1 MRRSGGFAAI
11 PLAGFL
17 ALAAGIFPAGNA
29 AAANG
34 GAAPDGAKPRG
45 LEALFKRYLIDERS
59 VGYIAMDAATGA
71 LLTARNADGAFTP
84 ASAVKALT
92 AIMALDVLGPDH
104 RAATRLYR
112 TGAVKNGVL
121 NGDLI
126 LVGGGDPEL
135 YTEDFIPMIRALKAG
150 GITKVSGRFLYD
162 DSLFPEVRQISAEHN
177 DDAGYNGGV
186 GALSLNFNRLR
197 LSWTRSGRSLRV
209 RIYSK
214 TDRMAV
220 PVDMVASGV
229 APAGTRARHGVVR
242 NGDGPKPR
250 WLVVPTVKRSG
261 AMWVPVKRPG
271 LIAAHVFQQVAAK
284 QGIALPD
291 PQRGGRP
298 ADATAVS
305 VHRSDPSIDAVRH
318 FLKYSNNVATEIVG
332 QATTRRLSG
341 KPLPLAQ
348 SGAAMAAWYR
358 RQLPSVDWT
367 GLRIANHSGL
377 TRETRISPRQIAA
390 VLRWACDRRYAGR
403 RLWDFLQP
411 YWVGTGKARTA
422 KKQRRTDSL
431 SRQGSKRA
439 ADGRN
444 SRSGN
449 RAGRAAATQI
459 RGKTGTLNHARS
471 LAGYMV
477 TRSKREIVFAV
488 LIDDD
493 RARLAAV
500 EAGQRYKRLSRARWA
515 WRSRVVLNAIV
526 RKIML
531 DF

>member
-1 MRRSGGFAAI
+1 MAAI
-11 PLAGFL
+11 PVAGFL
-17 ALAAGIFPAGNA
+17 ALAAGMLPAGGA

-34 GAAPDGAKPRG
+34 GPAPDGVEPLG
-45 LEALFKRYLIDERS
+45 LEALFKRFLIDERS
-59 VGYIAMDAATGA
+59 VGYVALDAATGA
-71 LLTARNADGAFTP
+71 LLTARNAGGGFAP

-112 TGAVKNGVL
+112 TGPVKDGVL
-121 NGDLI
+121 DGDLI

-135 YTEDFIPMIRALKAG
+135 YSEDFIPMIRALKAG
-150 GITKVSGRFLYD
+150 GVRKVSGRFLYD
-162 DSLFPEVRQISAEHN
+162 DSLFPEARQISAAHHG
-177 DDAGYNGGV
+177 DVGYNGGV

-197 LSWTRSGRSLRV
+197 LSWTRSDSGLRV

-220 PVDMVASGV
+220 PVDLVTSGV
-229 APAGTRARHGVVR
+229 APAGTTARHGVVR

-250 WLVVPTVKRSG
+250 WQVVPTVKRSG
-261 AMWVPVKRPG
+261 AMWVPVKRAG

-284 QGIALPD
+284 HGVAVPD
-291 PQRGGRP
+291 PQRGGLP
-298 ADATAVS
+298 ADAASVS
-305 VHRSDPSIDAVRH
+305 AHRSDPSIEAVGH

-332 QATTRRLSG
+332 QATTRRLAG

-358 RQLPSVDWT
+358 QQLPSVDWS

-377 TRETRISPRQIAA
+377 SRETRISPLQMAA
-390 VLRWACDRRYAGR
+390 VLRWARDREYAGR
-403 RLWDFLQP
+403 RLWNLLQP

-422 KKQRRTDSL
+422 KKQRRTGGRPETRSA
-431 SRQGSKRA
+431 QGSKRP
-439 ADGRN
+439 ADGRSTKSG
-444 SRSGN
+444 SRT
-449 RAGRAAATQI
+449 GRAAAMQV

-477 TRSKREIVFAV
+477 TRSQREIVFAV

-493 RARLAAV
+493 RARRAAA
-500 EAGQRYKRLSRARWA
+500 EAGRRYKRLSRARWA
-515 WRSRVVLNAIV
+515 WRSRVVLNSIV

>member
-1 MRRSGGFAAI
+1 MAAI
-11 PLAGFL
+11 PAAGFL
-17 ALAAGIFPAGNA
+17 ALAAGMVPAGDA
-29 AAANG
+29 AAASG
-34 GAAPDGAKPRG
+34 RAAPDGAKPLG
-45 LEALFKRYLIDERS
+45 LEALFKRFLIDGRS
-59 VGYIAMDAATGA
+59 VGYVAMDAATGA
-71 LLTARNADGAFTP
+71 LLAARNADRAFTP

-112 TGAVKNGVL
+112 VGAVKDGVL

-150 GITKVSGRFLYD
+150 GVSKVSGRFLYD
-162 DSLFPEVRQISAEHN
+162 DSLFPEARQISVAHS
-177 DDAGYNGGV
+177 DDVGYNGGV

-209 RIYSK
+209 RIDSK
-214 TDRMAV
+214 TDRMGV
-220 PVDMVASGV
+220 PVDMVVGGV

-242 NGDGPKPR
+242 DGGGPKPR

-271 LIAAHVFQQVAAK
+271 LIAAHVFQRVAAK
-284 QGIALPD
+284 RGVALPD

-298 ADATAVS
+298 ADAIAVS

-332 QATTRRLSG
+332 QATTRRLAG
-341 KPLPLAQ
+341 KPLTLAR

-358 RQLPSVDWT
+358 QQLPSVDWT

-377 TRETRISPRQIAA
+377 SRETRISPLQMAA
-390 VLRWACDRRYAGR
+390 VLRWARDRTYAGR
-403 RLWDFLQP
+403 RLWNLLQP
-411 YWVGTGKARTA
+411 YWVGTGTARAA
-422 KKQRRTDSL
+422 KKQQRTGGRPEPRSE
-431 SRQGSKRA
+431 QGSKRP
-439 ADGRN
+439 ADGR
-444 SRSGN
+444 SSKSGS
-449 RAGRAAATQI
+449 RAGRVAAMRV

-471 LAGYMV
+471 LVGYMV

-493 RARLAAV
+493 RARLAAA
-500 EAGQRYKRLSRARWA
+500 EAGRRYKRLSRARWA

-526 RKIML
+526 RKMML